1 MRGRGRC
8 ELLPRGR
15 GRCDSFYQEGE
26 VGVVASTKRA
36 R

>member
-1 MRGRGRC
+1 MVVTIN
-8 ELLPRGR
+8 LSRGR

-26 VGVVASTKRA
+26 VGVIASTKRA